1 MNEQAV
7 FFQLTHKFVRQQ
19 GTNEPPPLQESSPA
33 MAEAARQ
40 VIYYSLAIGHHVG
53 VMDCFQPLLSAPL
66 DEYRRLV
73 RALPEGAARE
83 KLEGLLRW
91 GEIEINSSH
100 APALLAALQQ
110 VPADLSAHQQDWV
123 GSLTRALQHMQQE
136 PVYYLMGRRY
146 VNGTPQHFGPQESAD
161 D

>member
-33 MAEAARQ
+33 LAEAARQ

-53 VMDCFQPLLSAPL
+53 VMDCFQTLLTAPL
-66 DEYRRLV
+66 ADYRRLV
-73 RALPEGAARE
+73 ESLPDGVARQ
-83 KLEGLLRW
+83 KLEGLWHW

-100 APALLAALQQ
+100 APALLVALQQ
-110 VPADLSAHQQDWV
+110 AQSNRSTNGQDWV
-123 GSLTRALQHMQQE
+123 DALIQALQRMQQE

-146 VNGTPQHFGPQESAD
+146 VNGAPQHFGPQEGSD